1 MLYIMTSGDRYT
13 PEMLSPGDVLLFER
27 ERYDWCE
34 YFTRFK
40 LPNGKFLLETWGA
53 GNGYNGRG
61 GYCSGVLD
69 LSLAE
74 GETPYNTDMF
84 AVVGGVPYPVASGD
98 YNPEKDIQVDPKR
111 KYNYCTNIPGAN
123 GGGVGNRWSYSNNKG
138 DYSYGGG
145 GATDFRI
152 LAPDINHRI
161 IVAGGAGGF
170 TRNQVNDTI
179 KYYAD
184 CKGEV
189 NHFYRFSDGNEGA
202 VCSSMASNKVGYY
215 GKVVHQ
221 VHGNNEDGIQ
231 PVDGGSGPIHVP
243 EAAKYTSY
251 NYNNACGGSGGGFY
265 NGIPYGRYSDNS
277 HVDCDSGA
285 PGASFVWR
293 SGQQSL
299 VPNTYAVPQ
308 KYWMSDA
315 RIFSGSA
322 SVPDP
327 YYGIYSN
334 KTSATQSTGNLFA
347 GVSKVTVLDIDTDVY
362 LYTKINDAWV
372 RTNQLDSDK
381 MY

>member
-61 GYCSGVLD
+61 GYSSGVLN
-69 LSLAE
+69 LSLAA

-84 AVVGGVPYPVASGD
+84 AVVGGVPYPIAQGD
-98 YNPEKDIQVDPKR
+98 YNPEKDTAVDPKR
-111 KYNYCTNIPGAN
+111 TYNYCTNIPGAN
-123 GGGVGNRWSYSNNKG
+123 GGGVGTRWSYNNTKG

-152 LAPDINHRI
+152 TAPDINHRI
-161 IVAGGAGGF
+161 IVAGGAGGY

-184 CKGEV
+184 CKGET

-202 VCSSMASNKVGYY
+202 ICSAMTNKVGIY
-215 GKVVHQ
+215 GKIAHQ
-221 VHGNNEDGIQ
+221 THNGSSGPNQ
-231 PVDGGSGPIHVP
+231 VDGQGPIH
-243 EAAKYTSY
+243 AAGNQDVSY

-265 NGIPYGRYSDNS
+265 NGTPKGRYTDST
-277 HVDCDSGA
+277 HADCDGGA
-285 PGASFVWR
+285 PGCSFVWR
-293 SGQQSL
+293 SGQQTL
-299 VPNTYAVPQ
+299 VPSTYAVPQ
-308 KYWMSDA
+308 KYWMSNA

-334 KTSATQSTGNLFA
+334 KTSATQSAGNLYA
-347 GVSKVTVLDIDTDVY
+347 GVAKVTVLDIDTDVY

>member
-13 PEMLSPGDVLLFER
+13 PEMLSPGDVLLFQR

-61 GYCSGVLD
+61 GYSRGVLD

-84 AVVGGVPYPVASGD
+84 AVVGGVPYPIATGN
-98 YNPEKDIQVDPKR
+98 YNPEKDTTAHPER
-111 KYNYCTNIPGAN
+111 TYNYCTNIPGAN
-123 GGGVGNRWSYSNNKG
+123 GGGIGARWSYNNSVG

-152 LAPDINHRI
+152 ISPDIDHRI
-161 IVAGGAGGF
+161 IVAGGAGGY
-170 TRNQVNDTI
+170 TRNQVNAGV
-179 KYYAD
+179 KYLSD
-184 CKGEV
+184 CKGED
-189 NHFYRFSDGNEGA
+189 NYWYRYSDGASSGLYS
-202 VCSSMASNKVGYY
+202 SSMTGKAGFY
-215 GKVVHQ
+215 GVAVHHTHGTGSTPYQ
-221 VHGNNEDGIQ
+221 VESGQG
-231 PVDGGSGPIHVP
+231 PVNPPQGSGWI
-243 EAAKYTSY
+243 TY
-251 NYNNACGGSGGGFY
+251 NYNNGCGGSGGGFY
-265 NGIPYGRYSDNS
+265 NGGQNGRYSDTSCN
-277 HVDCDSGA
+277 DCDSGA
-285 PGASFVWR
+285 PGCCFVWR

-299 VPNTYAVPQ
+299 VPSSYAVPQ
-308 KYWMSDA
+308 KYWMKNAS
-315 RIFSGSA
+315 ILSGSG
-322 SVPDP
+322 SMPDP

-334 KTSATQSTGNLFA
+334 KTSATQSTGNLYA
-347 GVSKVTVLDIDTDVY
+347 GVAKVTVLDVDAGVY